1 MGKQRNEYFHLY
13 HGSKT
18 FKKVNESIKFDTIH
32 ESNKP
37 ESSLW
42 YFGWGQYFY
51 VTIFCFQNA
60 LKQVG
65 FTKQTVSKVTDLRC
79 SIEAEDHCHFKV
91 AISPYKNFTKELR
104 TSGFYQTYCMKSSL
118 LIQGYSEDTISLV
131 MKVD

>member
-1 MGKQRNEYFHLY
+1 MGKERN
-13 HGSKT
+13 
-18 FKKVNESIKFDTIH
+18 KFDPIH
-32 ESNKP
+32 ESNKS

>member
-1 MGKQRNEYFHLY
+1 MNIFHLY

-18 FKKVNESIKFDTIH
+18 FETVH
-32 ESNKP
+32 ESNKFDTFHESNKS
-37 ESSLW
+37 ESSRW
-42 YFGWGQYFY
+42 YFEWGQYFY

-91 AISPYKNFTKELR
+91 AISPYKNYTKELR
-104 TSGFYQTYCMKSSL
+104 KSGFYQTYCMKSSL
-118 LIQGYSEDTISLV
+118 LIQGYS
-131 MKVD
+131 

>member
-1 MGKQRNEYFHLY
+1 MNIFHQY

-18 FKKVNESIKFDTIH
+18 FETVH
-32 ESNKP
+32 ESNKFDTFHESNKS

-118 LIQGYSEDTISLV
+118 LIQGYS
-131 MKVD
+131 